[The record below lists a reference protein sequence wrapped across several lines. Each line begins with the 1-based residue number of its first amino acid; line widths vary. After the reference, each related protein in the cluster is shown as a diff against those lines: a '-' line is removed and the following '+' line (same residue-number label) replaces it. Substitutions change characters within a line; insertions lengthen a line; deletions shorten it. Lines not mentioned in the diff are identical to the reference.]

1 MDSVSTMDMYIN
13 YSPPNLEAKEKQ
25 KFKKKLLEAAEG
37 FEIVGVFS
45 LVNHKGLYQG

>member
-1 MDSVSTMDMYIN
+1 MDSVSTMGMYIN
-13 YSPPNLEAKEKQ
+13 YSQPNLEAKEKQ
-25 KFKKKLLEAAEG
+25 KLKKKLPEAAEG